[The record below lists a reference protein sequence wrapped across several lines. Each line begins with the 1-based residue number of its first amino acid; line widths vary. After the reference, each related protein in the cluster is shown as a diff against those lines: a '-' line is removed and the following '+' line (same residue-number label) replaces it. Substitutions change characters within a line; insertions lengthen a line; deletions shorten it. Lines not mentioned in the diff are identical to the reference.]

1 MGGQVRWSQCCGRE
15 AGPTTQLLSSR
26 VACESWQEAQL
37 GSLPRKQQGPRSY
50 PLLSTLVQGVASAN
64 QLNVILDQSH
74 QSPNIG
80 PDCAGSSGRCL
91 NNNKKKPS
99 SRRTCITAEPTG
111 THLVHRKPLLLQ
123 NSGVLTHK
131 EGAHV
136 LYDVLVCRTYLKIYQ
151 GITLQRTQK
160 FQCSG
165 RARPVLI

>member
-91 NNNKKKPS
+91 NNNKKNP
-99 SRRTCITAEPTG
+99 
-111 THLVHRKPLLLQ
+111 PL
-123 NSGVLTHK
+123 
-131 EGAHV
+131 EGPASQQSP
-136 LYDVLVCRTYLKIYQ
+136 Q
-151 GITLQRTQK
+151 GHT
-160 FQCSG
+160 
-165 RARPVLI
+165 